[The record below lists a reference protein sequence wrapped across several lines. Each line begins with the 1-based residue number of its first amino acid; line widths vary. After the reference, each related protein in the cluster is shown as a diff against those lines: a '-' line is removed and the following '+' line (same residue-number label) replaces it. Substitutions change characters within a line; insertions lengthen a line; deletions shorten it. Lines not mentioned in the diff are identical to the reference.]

1 VFYYFYLISATF
13 LYVVAAPVLLLLS
26 FKQKYKKS
34 IPARFF
40 LIGNKKLKSNGIHF
54 HVCSFGEAKAIEPI
68 IKKLDSEILRF
79 SAITNTG
86 FSVIKSYSNEASYLP
101 FEIFLPFWINRQKA
115 LVVVEAELWYALFK
129 VYKNKNAKTFLINA
143 RISQNSY
150 KKYLKFKW
158 FYKKIFS
165 NIDFVYA
172 QSKDDAKRL
181 KELGAKNIKV
191 IGNIKFCNIKGA
203 NKNYAKTKDIVITAA
218 STHEGEEELILKAY
232 LKFAKKNKNSQLIIV
247 PRHPE
252 RFNKVKKLLKEY
264 NLDFASFSQDK
275 SFKKDIILVDVLGEL
290 INIYAISDI
299 VILGGAFS
307 KIGGHNAAEAAQ
319 FGCKI
324 ISGEHYFNQ
333 KDIFKSIK
341 NIKIIK
347 SEDLAKTLLNYK
359 ELKSC
364 KIDTNVD
371 ISELIED
378 IKDVLR
384 DKE

>member
-1 VFYYFYLISATF
+1 MFYYFYLTLATIFYIVAIPF
-13 LYVVAAPVLLLLS
+13 LVLLSL
-26 FKQKYKKS
+26 KKKYKKS

-40 LIGNKKLKSNGIHF
+40 LINNKKLKKDGLHF
-54 HVCSFGEAKAIEPI
+54 HVCSFGEARAIEPI
-68 IKKLDSEILRF
+68 IKEFNSDILRF

-86 FSVIKSYSNEASYLP
+86 FSVIKSYSNEASFLP

-143 RISQNSY
+143 RISRNSY
-150 KKYLKFKW
+150 PKYLKFKW
-158 FYKKIFS
+158 FYKKIFN

-172 QSKDDAKRL
+172 QSNEDAKRL

-203 NKNYAKTKDIVITAA
+203 NKKYPKTKKIVVTAA
-218 STHEGEEELILKAY
+218 STHEGEEELIINSFLEFYKQ
-232 LKFAKKNKNSQLIIV
+232 NKESQLIIV

-252 RFNKVKKLLKEY
+252 RFNKVEKILKNF
-264 NLDFASFSQDK
+264 NLNYAKFSQDK
-275 SFKKDIILVDVLGEL
+275 SFEKNFILVDTLGEL

-341 NIKIIK
+341 NIKIVK
-347 SEDLAKTLLNYK
+347 NHNLKEALLNYK
-359 ELKSC
+359 DLKRC

-371 ISELIED
+371 ISALIKD
-378 IKDVLR
+378 IKDVL
-384 DKE
+384 